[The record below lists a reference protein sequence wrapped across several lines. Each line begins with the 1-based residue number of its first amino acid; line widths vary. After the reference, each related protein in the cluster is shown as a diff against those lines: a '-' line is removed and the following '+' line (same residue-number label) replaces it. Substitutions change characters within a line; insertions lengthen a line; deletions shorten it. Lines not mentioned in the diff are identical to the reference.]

1 MKPWIKHIRELMRLR
16 GMTQEALAN
25 QLGKGQ
31 SWVNHKLSG
40 RRKANVDDI
49 ILIANALDIEP
60 STLLKKVTNYEQ
72 LADNFI
78 GIAEPEKI
86 YQSGWISELTAG
98 LEKLDKKEAKLFIDD
113 TLSELDNRINKKGS

>member
-1 MKPWIKHIRELMRLR
+1 MRLR
-16 GMTQEALAN
+16 GMTQEALAD

-60 STLLKKVTNYEQ
+60 SALLRNVTNYQQ
-72 LADNFI
+72 LTDNFI
-78 GIAEPEKI
+78 GTAEPEKI
-86 YQSGWISELTAG
+86 YRSGWIAELTAG
-98 LEKLDKKEAKLFIDD
+98 LDKLDKEEAQLFIND
-113 TLSELDNRINKKGS
+113 TLSELDKRIQKKGS

>member
-1 MKPWIKHIRELMRLR
+1 MRLQ

-31 SWVNHKLSG
+31 SWLYHKLSG

-60 STLLKKVTNYEQ
+60 SALLKNVTNYEQ

-78 GIAEPEKI
+78 GIAEPRKS
-86 YQSGWISELTAG
+86 YQFG
-98 LEKLDKKEAKLFIDD
+98 
-113 TLSELDNRINKKGS
+113 